1 MNDANATCTVSGG
14 FNTWKTGPIL
24 TEHGVCTEALMP
36 YTPSSCPTAIPAS
49 CSNLA
54 RARFTR
60 TTHFFTPKY
69 GGIGALRADNT
80 NLLEAYLKAGY
91 DIVYGL
97 NVAGS
102 DWAGGDGIIDVQVD
116 SNGNPAGSVGGH
128 AMLIVGYNRTTN
140 YFIVKNS
147 WGTDWGHDG
156 YARISYEYI
165 QTYGKYG
172 YAVLGANV
180 P

>member
-1 MNDANATCTVSGG
+1 
-14 FNTWKTGPIL
+14 
-24 TEHGVCTEALMP
+24 MP
-36 YTPSSCPTAIPAS
+36 YTPSGCPSSIPVA
-49 CSNLA
+49 CNGA
-54 RARFTR
+54 ANARFTE
-60 TTHFFTPKY
+60 TAHFFTPAF
-69 GGIGALRADNT
+69 GGTGSLRADNT
-80 NLLEAYLKAGY
+80 NLLESFIRAGH

-102 DWAGGDGIIDVQVD
+102 DWTGGDGVIDVQVD
-116 SNGNPAGSVGGH
+116 SGGNPAPSVGGH
-128 AMLIVGYNRTTN
+128 AMLVVGYNRTGN

-156 YARISYEYI
+156 YAHISYEYL

-172 YAVLGANV
+172 YAVLNATV